1 MRLSLA
7 ISLIIASA
15 SLLISISL
23 ARGLWASFDELLTTN
38 QQIQTNHQALIEA
51 ISTPLDTLTDI
62 TRFQEAQFFER
73 YIPQWRTSTSYSLF
87 NQIVPKA
94 QDNGVSA
101 KQWRT
106 YTQEQLNNQY
116 QEYQSEISNIKRDY
130 KRTTFAL
137 YSIGCLCAFSLCLT
151 VYLRKRLT
159 QKALFDKLIATND
172 YLHKKQ
178 ETIRKSNQIMVS
190 ILEDLNDE
198 RRRASFARINDQ
210 RLALV
215 AKYSDDALIGLDEEG
230 LITSWNPK
238 AASLFSKPEATMLD
252 RPLHILFD
260 EEDGNKILTQLAR
273 ITINKPHTSVTVK
286 WISTEVVDI
295 QYLEISITGL
305 FSEQRNLGYS
315 VIVRDVSSRIY
326 EIEQLKI
333 LIEATPNAIIMS
345 NEDGN
350 IIQANGHAEKTFGYS
365 KYELLSLS
373 IEDLIAPE
381 ITNTHVDLRKLF
393 LEKPTIRRMGTNQ
406 ALKARCRGDHYI
418 YVEVGLAPV
427 KLNDKWYVIS
437 AITDISERLEA
448 QNKLTESNQSLAQK
462 NKEMEQFV
470 YTVSHDLKAPLVTI
484 NAFTKSIKKLLGDSA
499 QERVIHKLD
508 RVIANATRM
517 EELITDLLEISRVMS
532 RPFTTSD
539 FLLIDAINEV
549 LESLEQSLKGININ
563 IKVDQECPVTANR
576 QQLIQCLQ
584 NIISNSAKY
593 SKEQSPSIDISAYHD
608 GTHIIIIIADNG
620 VGVSPAFLPKMFDIF
635 ERGDSDK
642 PGNGVGLAIV
652 KSIIEKHRGQI
663 NVTSEQGIGTEVR
676 ITLPQRQQGTKERL
690 A

>member
-1 MRLSLA
+1 MRLSLTA
-7 ISLIIASA
+7 CLFTA
-15 SLLISISL
+15 LISFLVAISL
-23 ARGLWASFDELLTTN
+23 ARNLWTSFYEIIDTN
-38 QQIQTNHQALIEA
+38 KRMQSNHAAVIEIIRSPLI
-51 ISTPLDTLTDI
+51 TLDDI
-62 TRFQEAQFFER
+62 AQFQETHFFEHH
-73 YIPQWRTSTSYSLF
+73 IPDWRSSQSYFLY
-87 NQIVPKA
+87 NHILPKA
-94 QDNGVSA
+94 QDDGISAEQWQDHTLEVLNTRQKRLQSAIDANKKEHAKVS
-101 KQWRT
+101 
-106 YTQEQLNNQY
+106 LM
-116 QEYQSEISNIKRDY
+116 
-130 KRTTFAL
+130 L
-137 YSIGCLCAFSLCLT
+137 YASLALCAFCLCLS
-151 VYLRKRLT
+151 VYIRKRLSH
-159 QKALFDKLIATND
+159 KALIDELMATNQ
-172 YLHKKQ
+172 YLQKKQ
-178 ETIRKSNQIMVS
+178 DTIRKSNQIMAS

-198 RRRASFARINDQ
+198 RRRASFSRINDQ

-215 AKYSDDALIGLDEEG
+215 AKYSDDALIGLNEEG

-238 AASLFSKPEATMLD
+238 AAHLFSKPESTMLD

-260 EEDGNKILTQLAR
+260 EEDSNRILAQISE
-273 ITINKPHTSVTVK
+273 ITINKPHTSITVK
-286 WISTEVVDI
+286 WISTEVPEV

-305 FSEQRNLGYS
+305 FSEQRRLGYS
-315 VIVRDVSSRIY
+315 VIVRDVSSRIH

-345 NEDGN
+345 NEHGN

-381 ITNTHVDLRKLF
+381 IANAHVHLRKNF
-393 LEKPTIRRMGTNQ
+393 INNPSIRRMGTNQ
-406 ALKARCRGDHYI
+406 ALRARCKGDNYI

-448 QNKLTESNQSLAQK
+448 QNKLTEFNHSLAQK

-484 NAFTKSIKKLLGDSA
+484 NAFTKSIKKIIGGEVED
-499 QERVIHKLD
+499 RVIHKLD

-532 RPFTTSD
+532 RPFTTSK
-539 FLLIDAINEV
+539 FTLSEAITEV
-549 LESLEQSLKGININ
+549 IESLEQSLKGIEVNVNI
-563 IKVDQECPVTANR
+563 DHALTMTANR

-593 SKEQSPSIDISAYHD
+593 SRSEAPQINIKTFTEPNQVV
-608 GTHIIIIIADNG
+608 IAVQDNG
-620 VGVSPAFLPKMFDIF
+620 IGIDPDFLPKIFDIF
-635 ERGDSDK
+635 ERGESDK

-652 KSIIEKHRGQI
+652 KSIIEKHKGKI
-663 NVTSEQGIGTEVR
+663 DVSSELNQGTEVR
-676 ITLPQRQQGTKERL
+676 ISIPQQTAHKDSRSV
-690 A
+690 

>member
-1 MRLSLA
+1 MRLSLTVC
-7 ISLIIASA
+7 LFIALVSFLVA
-15 SLLISISL
+15 ISL
-23 ARGLWASFDELLTTN
+23 ARNLWTTFYE
-38 QQIQTNHQALIEA
+38 IVDINHRMQANSQA
-51 ISTPLDTLTDI
+51 IIDVIRSPLNTLDDI
-62 TRFQEAQFFER
+62 AQFQETQFFES
-73 YIPQWRTSTSYSLF
+73 YIPDWRSSQSYFLF
-87 NQIVPKA
+87 NHILPKA
-94 QDNGVSA
+94 QDGGTSA
-101 KQWRT
+101 AQW
-106 YTQEQLNNQY
+106 QEHTLEVLKTREKRFQAIIDASEQEHSKISLMLFSSIGLCVFCLCLSVYIRKWLSHKALIDELVATNQY
-116 QEYQSEISNIKRDY
+116 LK
-130 KRTTFAL
+130 
-137 YSIGCLCAFSLCLT
+137 
-151 VYLRKRLT
+151 
-159 QKALFDKLIATND
+159 
-172 YLHKKQ
+172 KKQ
-178 ETIRKSNQIMVS
+178 DTIRKSNQIMAS

-198 RRRASFARINDQ
+198 RRRASFSRINDQ

-238 AASLFSKPEATMLD
+238 AATLFSKPESTMLD

-260 EEDGNKILTQLAR
+260 EEDSNKILTQIAQ
-273 ITINKPHTSVTVK
+273 ITINKPHTSITVK
-286 WISTEVVDI
+286 WISTEVPDI

-305 FSEQRNLGYS
+305 FSDQRSLGYS
-315 VIVRDVSSRIY
+315 VIVRDVSSRIH
-326 EIEQLKI
+326 EIEQLKV

-345 NEDGN
+345 NENGN

-373 IEDLIAPE
+373 IEDLIAPD
-381 ITNTHVDLRKLF
+381 IASAHTHLRKNF
-393 LEKPTIRRMGTNQ
+393 LDNPSIRRMGTNQ
-406 ALKARCRGDHYI
+406 ALRARCKGDRYI

-448 QNKLTESNQSLAQK
+448 QNKLTEFNQSLAQK

-484 NAFTKSIKKLLGDSA
+484 NAFTKSIKKLIGGTVED
-499 QERVIHKLD
+499 RVLHKLD

-532 RPFTTSD
+532 RPFTTSQ
-539 FLLIDAINEV
+539 FLLTEAITEV
-549 LESLEQSLKGININ
+549 LESLEQSLKDITVT
-563 IKVDQECPVTANR
+563 VDIDPTLSIIANR

-593 SKEQSPSIDISAYHD
+593 SRGETPHIDIQAFTEKNYVVIAVKDD
-608 GTHIIIIIADNG
+608 GMGID
-620 VGVSPAFLPKMFDIF
+620 PDFLPKMFDIF
-635 ERGDSDK
+635 ERGESDK

-652 KSIIEKHRGQI
+652 KSIIEKHKGQI
-663 NVTSEQGIGTEVR
+663 NVASELNQGTEVR
-676 ITLPQRQQGTKERL
+676 MSIPQTANKDLRS

>member
-1 MRLSLA
+1 MRLSLTVCFFLA
-7 ISLIIASA
+7 LVSFIVATSLARNLWTTFYGIVDINQRMQANSQAIIDVIRSPLNTLDDIAQFQETRFFENHIIDWRSSQSYFLFNHILPKPQDGGISAEQWQEHTLEVLETRQKRLHATINTSKLEHGKISLM
-15 SLLISISL
+15 LYGSISL
-23 ARGLWASFDELLTTN
+23 CVFFLCLSVYIRKWLSHKGLIEELMATN
-38 QQIQTNHQALIEA
+38 Q
-51 ISTPLDTLTDI
+51 
-62 TRFQEAQFFER
+62 
-73 YIPQWRTSTSYSLF
+73 
-87 NQIVPKA
+87 
-94 QDNGVSA
+94 
-101 KQWRT
+101 
-106 YTQEQLNNQY
+106 
-116 QEYQSEISNIKRDY
+116 
-130 KRTTFAL
+130 
-137 YSIGCLCAFSLCLT
+137 
-151 VYLRKRLT
+151 YL
-159 QKALFDKLIATND
+159 Q
-172 YLHKKQ
+172 KKQ
-178 ETIRKSNQIMVS
+178 DTIRKSNQIMAS

-198 RRRASFARINDQ
+198 RRRASFSRINDQ

-238 AASLFSKPEATMLD
+238 AATLFSKPESTMLD

-260 EEDGNKILTQLAR
+260 EEDSNKILTQIAQ
-273 ITINKPHTSVTVK
+273 ITLNKPHTSVTVK
-286 WISTEVVDI
+286 WISTDVPEI

-305 FSEQRNLGYS
+305 FSDQRSLGYS
-315 VIVRDVSSRIY
+315 VIVRDVSSRIH

-345 NEDGN
+345 NENGN
-350 IIQANGHAEKTFGYS
+350 IIQANGHAEKTFGYT

-373 IEDLIAPE
+373 IEDLIAPD
-381 ITNTHVDLRKLF
+381 IASAHTHLRKNF
-393 LEKPTIRRMGTNQ
+393 LNKPSIRRMGTNQ
-406 ALKARCRGDHYI
+406 ALRARCKGDHYI

-448 QNKLTESNQSLAQK
+448 QNKLTEINQSLAQK

-484 NAFTKSIKKLLGDSA
+484 NAFTKSIKKLIGGTVED
-499 QERVIHKLD
+499 RVIHKLD

-532 RPFTTSD
+532 RPFTTSE
-539 FLLIDAINEV
+539 FLLTDAITEV
-549 LESLEQSLKGININ
+549 LESLEQSLKGIAVTVNIDPALS
-563 IKVDQECPVTANR
+563 IIANR

-593 SKEQSPSIDISAYHD
+593 TRGEEPHIDIQTFTEQNYVVIAVKDD
-608 GTHIIIIIADNG
+608 GMGID
-620 VGVSPAFLPKMFDIF
+620 PDFLPKMFDIF
-635 ERGDSDK
+635 ERGESDK

-652 KSIIEKHRGQI
+652 KSIIEKHKGQI
-663 NVTSEQGIGTEVR
+663 NVASELNQGTEVR
-676 ITLPQRQQGTKERL
+676 MSIPQTTNKDQRS

>member
-1 MRLSLA
+1 MRFSLTA
-7 ISLIIASA
+7 CLFIALVSFLVA
-15 SLLISISL
+15 ISL
-23 ARGLWASFDELLTTN
+23 ARNLWTIFYDIVDINQRMQDNNQAIVDVIRSPLATLDDIAHFQETLFFENYIPDWRSSQSYFLFNHILPENQDGGASADQWQEHTLDVLKTRQKQFQTIIASRKKEHGKISVMLYSGITLCVFCLCLAVYIRKWLSHKALISELMATN
-38 QQIQTNHQALIEA
+38 Q
-51 ISTPLDTLTDI
+51 
-62 TRFQEAQFFER
+62 
-73 YIPQWRTSTSYSLF
+73 
-87 NQIVPKA
+87 
-94 QDNGVSA
+94 
-101 KQWRT
+101 
-106 YTQEQLNNQY
+106 
-116 QEYQSEISNIKRDY
+116 
-130 KRTTFAL
+130 
-137 YSIGCLCAFSLCLT
+137 
-151 VYLRKRLT
+151 YL
-159 QKALFDKLIATND
+159 Q
-172 YLHKKQ
+172 KKQ
-178 ETIRKSNQIMVS
+178 DTIRKSNHIMAS

-198 RRRASFARINDQ
+198 RRRASFSRINDQ

-238 AASLFSKPEATMLD
+238 AANLFSKPEATMLD

-260 EEDGNKILTQLAR
+260 EEDSNKILTQLAH
-273 ITINKPHTSVTVK
+273 ITLNKPHASVTVK
-286 WISTEVVDI
+286 WISTEVPDV

-305 FSEQRNLGYS
+305 FSEQRSLGYS
-315 VIVRDVSSRIY
+315 VIVRDVSSRIH

-345 NEDGN
+345 NENGN

-381 ITNTHVDLRKLF
+381 MAGAHTHLRKNF
-393 LEKPTIRRMGTNQ
+393 LDNPSIRRMGTNQ
-406 ALKARCRGDHYI
+406 ALRARCKGDYFI

-427 KLNDKWYVIS
+427 KLNDKLYVIS

-448 QNKLTESNQSLAQK
+448 QNKLTEFNQSLAQK

-484 NAFTKSIKKLLGDSA
+484 NAFAKSIKKLISESVE
-499 QERVIHKLD
+499 ERVIHKLD
-508 RVIANATRM
+508 RVIANASRM

-532 RPFTTSD
+532 RPFTTSQ
-539 FLLIDAINEV
+539 FLLNDAVTEV
-549 LESLEQSLKGININ
+549 LESLEQSLKNITVTVN
-563 IKVDQECPVTANR
+563 ISAPLTITANR

-593 SKEQSPSIDISAYHD
+593 SRGDAPHIDIDAFEEKHYIVIAIKDD
-608 GTHIIIIIADNG
+608 GLGID
-620 VGVSPAFLPKMFDIF
+620 PDFLPKMFDIF
-635 ERGDSDK
+635 ERGESDK

-652 KSIIEKHRGQI
+652 KSIIEKHKGQI
-663 NVTSEQGIGTEVR
+663 NVASELNQGTEVR
-676 ITLPQRQQGTKERL
+676 MSIPQPTNKEIRS